1 MTPATRLPVYCR
13 TIRALFW
20 RPRCRRSRVAATRG
34 LTPASPFWQ
43 PLEARQAPRDLVESL
58 FVDGVDRHLRAAEQ
72 AGIVE
77 RADLQDHGR
86 HNRRPRHQMRAAFGA
101 KVPRHGAFKIAA
113 PKLFGRPRGIAEAV
127 GRHQDKHVG
136 RAAGDILALA
146 AMALRLHH
154 RLALG
159 HIAHLAAIA
168 SAFQF
173 HDVLPG
179 LVTGH
184 FDASGLALAIPFLLL
199 PGPGPFAFG
208 RAAQA
213 PPQKRKGLQLALEPL
228 NGSGIAGYVPEP

>member
-1 MTPATRLPVYCR
+1 MTPATRLPIYCR

-43 PLEARQAPRDLVESL
+43 PLEARQALRDLVESL

-101 KVPRHGAFKIAA
+101 KVPGHGAFKIAA
-113 PKLFGRPRGIAEAV
+113 RKLFGRPRGIAEAI

-154 RLALG
+154 RLAFG
-159 HIAHLAAIA
+159 HIAHLTAIA

-173 HDVLPG
+173 HDVLPSR
-179 LVTGH
+179 LVTRH
-184 FDASGLALAIPFLLL
+184 FDASGFALAIPFLLRPA
-199 PGPGPFAFG
+199 PGLSPS
-208 RAAQA
+208 AAPSGA
-213 PPQKRKGLQLALEPL
+213 TAKRKGLQLALEPL
-228 NGSGIAGYVPEP
+228 NGLGIAGYVPKP

>member
-1 MTPATRLPVYCR
+1 
-13 TIRALFW
+13 
-20 RPRCRRSRVAATRG
+20 
-34 LTPASPFWQ
+34 
-43 PLEARQAPRDLVESL
+43 
-58 FVDGVDRHLRAAEQ
+58 
-72 AGIVE
+72 
-77 RADLQDHGR
+77 
-86 HNRRPRHQMRAAFGA
+86 MRAAFGA
-101 KVPRHGAFKIAA
+101 KVPGHGAFKIAA
-113 PKLFGRPRGIAEAV
+113 GKLFGRPRGIAEAT

-184 FDASGLALAIPFLLL
+184 FDASGLALAIPFLL
-199 PGPGPFAFG
+199 PPCPGPFAFG
-208 RAAQA
+208 RAAQV
-213 PPQKRKGLQLALEPL
+213 PPQKERGSNLRWSPSTVRALPGMCP
-228 NGSGIAGYVPEP
+228 NRSSGRDLVRSRPGRGVTCCRRVRCAR